1 MAVYRFRIWFEDQE
15 DIYREIDVQTKQSFA
30 DLHRCIQEA
39 VGFDNSKDASFFISD
54 DYWRKGREIALN
66 PKQLDDDDD
75 DDWRRPKKPAIINMR
90 DARIA
95 DFIDD
100 PHQKILYLFDP
111 QALWTFCIE
120 LIRIVEDEAKTNY
133 PKVSKSVGAAPKQ
146 YKVTTPPPD
155 AEEDEDM
162 LDEDDEPQKERAFVA
177 DEKFSDDHDSDAF
190 GEEGEEGGE
199 EESGEGEEGGEED
212 GGDFGFD
219 GGESNED
226 Y

>member
-39 VGFDNSKDASFFISD
+39 IGFDNSKDASFFISD
-54 DYWRKGREIALN
+54 DFWRKGREIALN
-66 PKQLDDDDD
+66 PKQQDDDDD
-75 DDWRRPKKPAIINMR
+75 DDWRRPKKPAPISMR

-95 DFIDD
+95 DYIDD

-120 LIRIVEDEAKTNY
+120 LIRIVEDEPKTVY
-133 PKVSKSVGAAPKQ
+133 PKVSKSVGAAPRQ
-146 YKVTTPPPD
+146 YKVNTPPPD
-155 AEEDEDM
+155 VDEDEDL
-162 LDEDDEPQKERAFVA
+162 LDDDEPQKERAFVA
-177 DEKFSDDHDSDAF
+177 DEKFGDDHDSDAF
-190 GEEGEEGGE
+190 GEEGEEAGE
-199 EESGEGEEGGEED
+199 EGEESAEGSEEEAA
-212 GGDFGFD
+212 DFGFE
-219 GGESNED
+219 GGDSHDD